1 MINVVPRSY
10 PVDLPISYYLLM
22 MSLIQQISGIKL
34 LNTFFIILILKTV
47 FVTST
52 SESACDQ
59 PQDVGE
65 KCDSGQETIKLLW
78 TFDKSTKLCARALM
92 YRGDNLNP
100 NF

>member
-10 PVDLPISYYLLM
+10 PVDWSISYYLHM
-22 MSLIQQISGIKL
+22 MILIQQISGIKL

-47 FVTST
+47 FVTSE

-59 PQDVGE
+59 SQNVGE
-65 KCDSGQETIKLLW
+65 KCDSGPETIKLLW

-92 YRGDNLNP
+92 YRGNNRNP

>member
-10 PVDLPISYYLLM
+10 PVDWSISYYLLM
-22 MSLIQQISGIKL
+22 MILIQQISGIKL

-47 FVTST
+47 FVTSE
-52 SESACDQ
+52 SETACDQ
-59 PQDVGE
+59 SQNVGE
-65 KCDSGQETIKLLW
+65 KCDSGPETIKLLW

-92 YRGDNLNP
+92 YRGNNLNP

>member
-10 PVDLPISYYLLM
+10 PVDWSISYYLLM
-22 MSLIQQISGIKL
+22 MILIQQISGIKL

-47 FVTST
+47 FVT